1 MIDKYDTLQDKL
13 GFDIRELNEY
23 KYAQR
28 LRNEVKMKETYVDAE
43 IITDDLLDIKNKLK
57 LAGWTGYTIL
67 GYMSGEETYKVK
79 LKDTRVGKKPHI
91 TIISMEKEGRILHI
105 LEDLTKEV

>member
-28 LRNEVKMKETYVDAE
+28 LRNEVKMKETY
-43 IITDDLLDIKNKLK
+43 
-57 LAGWTGYTIL
+57 
-67 GYMSGEETYKVK
+67 KVK

-91 TIISMEKEGRILHI
+91 TIISMEKEGKILHI
-105 LEDLTKEV
+105 LEDKTKEL

>member
-13 GFDIRELNEY
+13 GFDIRELSEY
-23 KYAQR
+23 RCQQQ
-28 LRNEVKMKETYVDAE
+28 LQNEVKMSRKFIDAK

-57 LAGWTGYTIL
+57 LAGWGGFTII

-79 LKDTRVGKKPHI
+79 LKDTRVGKKPQI

>member
-28 LRNEVKMKETYVDAE
+28 LRNEVKMKETYVDAV
-43 IITDDLLDIKNKLK
+43 IITVDLLEIKNKLNS
-57 LAGWTGYTIL
+57 AGYGGYTIL
-67 GYMSGEETYKVK
+67 GYISGEKTYKVK
-79 LKDTRVGKKPHI
+79 LKDTRIGRKPHI

-105 LEDLTKEV
+105 LEDLTKDV